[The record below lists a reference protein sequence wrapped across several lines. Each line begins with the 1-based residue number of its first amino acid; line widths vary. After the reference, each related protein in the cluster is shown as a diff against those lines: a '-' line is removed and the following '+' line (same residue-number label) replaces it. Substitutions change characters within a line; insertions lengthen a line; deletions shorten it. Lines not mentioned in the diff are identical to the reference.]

1 MLKAT
6 KNDKALVIDIL
17 SKAFDKNNSVNFVV
31 KQDTKRMNRICALMD
46 YSFEI
51 CHRFGNIFLSND
63 KKACALILYPD
74 KQKASIGLD
83 LKLVFNSIGFSRAK
97 KVLDRNAKIKSCY
110 PTKELAYLWF
120 IGVDTKQQ
128 GKGLGTTFLKE
139 VLAFTDEMKRPM
151 YLETSMLQNLP
162 FYKNLGFEVYQELIF
177 GHQLYLMRRS
187 I

>member
-1 MLKAT
+1 MIKAT
-6 KNDKALVIDIL
+6 KDDKALVIDIL

-31 KQDTKRMNRICALMD
+31 KQDAKRIHRIVALMD
-46 YSFEI
+46 YSFDV
-51 CHRFGNIFLSND
+51 CYQFGDIFLSDD

-74 KQKASIGLD
+74 KQKTTLLLD
-83 LKLVFNSIGFSRAK
+83 LKLVFNCIGLSRAK
-97 KVLDRNAKIKSCY
+97 KVLDRNSKIKSCY

-120 IGVDTKQQ
+120 VGVNPQQQ
-128 GKGLGTTFLKE
+128 GKGLGTAFLKE

-162 FYKNLGFEVYQELIF
+162 FYKNLGYEIYQELNF

-187 I
+187 L

>member
-31 KQDTKRMNRICALMD
+31 KQDAKRMNRICALMD
-46 YSFEI
+46 YSFEV
-51 CHRFGNIFLSND
+51 CYCFGDIFLSND
-63 KKACALILYPD
+63 KQACALILYPD
-74 KQKASIGLD
+74 KQKTTLLLD
-83 LKLVFNSIGFSRAK
+83 LKLVFYCIGLSLVK
-97 KVLDRNAKIKSCY
+97 KVMDRNAKIKSCY
-110 PTKELAYLWF
+110 PTKEIAYLWF
-120 IGVDTKQQ
+120 IGVNPEQQ
-128 GKGLGTTFLKE
+128 GKGLGTAFLKE
-139 VLAFTDEMKRPM
+139 VIAKTNTMKRLM

-162 FYKNLGFEVYQELIF
+162 FYKKLGFEIYQELNF